1 MNLVKKRNSKK
12 KFKIK
17 MMKMIFNYKVMQKS
31 KYQIKEINNKIKIKC
46 LILNHLRY
54 SLLCKNKYNHIPE
67 NVDYKI
73 KIHAQWKKTPK

>member
-46 LILNHLRY
+46 LILNHLQY

-73 KIHAQWKKTPK
+73 KIHAQ

>member
-12 KFKIK
+12 KFKNK
-17 MMKMIFNYKVMQKS
+17 MIKMIFNYKVMQKS

-73 KIHAQWKKTPK
+73 KIHAQ

>member
-12 KFKIK
+12 KFTIK

-73 KIHAQWKKTPK
+73 KIHAQ

>member
-73 KIHAQWKKTPK
+73 KIHAQ

>member
-12 KFKIK
+12 KFKNK

-73 KIHAQWKKTPK
+73 KIHAQ

>member
-12 KFKIK
+12 KFKNK

-46 LILNHLRY
+46 LILNHLQY
-54 SLLCKNKYNHIPE
+54 SSLCKNKYNHIPE

-73 KIHAQWKKTPK
+73 KIHAQWKNKPK

>member
-12 KFKIK
+12 KFKNK

-67 NVDYKI
+67 NVDYKT
-73 KIHAQWKKTPK
+73 KIHAQ

>member
-12 KFKIK
+12 KFKNK

-54 SLLCKNKYNHIPE
+54 SLLCKNKYNHVPE

-73 KIHAQWKKTPK
+73 KIHAQ

>member
-31 KYQIKEINNKIKIKC
+31 KYQIKEINNKIKK
-46 LILNHLRY
+46 
-54 SLLCKNKYNHIPE
+54 
-67 NVDYKI
+67 
-73 KIHAQWKKTPK
+73 

>member
-12 KFKIK
+12 TFKNK

-73 KIHAQWKKTPK
+73 KIHAQ